1 MTSKSKTII
10 FFLFG
15 MNDFI
20 ISLLEIDLFLLLF
33 FKQGGH

>member
-1 MTSKSKTII
+1 MTKSKTII
-10 FFLFG
+10 FPFLFG

-33 FKQGGH
+33 FKQG

>member
-10 FFLFG
+10 FPFLFG
-15 MNDFI
+15 MYDFI

-33 FKQGGH
+33 L